1 MAPPNIQLFLHRL
14 LSIFMH
20 PLMMCALL
28 IIVFL
33 LVLAILKQP
42 NNSTSVEESIS
53 LFYRH
58 LNQRNWNMVWAHL
71 SPKLRAE
78 LLNAQRPAIAKR
90 GEAGIQQIE
99 QMLAHNQHIFAN
111 FAPRMISKHLVPLAS
126 EHLQMLMVHT
136 RISPGTPIVTLWL
149 VRSLHSQGHWF
160 VEEFLIHPIDK
171 QNQPYT
177 LSGKR
182 FGKKDGQTED
192 KIKELD
198 EGETEEENREE
209 EGTEEENQEEEGIQS
224 KEQGES
230 QTEEHSKQEQRSA
243 QATTGTEQMIKDP
256 KQRKS

>member
-1 MAPPNIQLFLHRL
+1 
-14 LSIFMH
+14 MH
-20 PLMMCALL
+20 PLMLCALL
-28 IIVFL
+28 IIIFL

-171 QNQPYT
+171 QDQPYT

-182 FGKKDGQTED
+182 FGKKEGQTED
-192 KIKELD
+192 KIKELN
-198 EGETEEENREE
+198 EGRLKGKAKKRQRLRVRSKERVKLKNMTSKNRSLLRPLL
-209 EGTEEENQEEEGIQS
+209 GLSKRLKIQS
-224 KEQGES
+224 KES
-230 QTEEHSKQEQRSA
+230 HKLN
-243 QATTGTEQMIKDP
+243 
-256 KQRKS
+256 